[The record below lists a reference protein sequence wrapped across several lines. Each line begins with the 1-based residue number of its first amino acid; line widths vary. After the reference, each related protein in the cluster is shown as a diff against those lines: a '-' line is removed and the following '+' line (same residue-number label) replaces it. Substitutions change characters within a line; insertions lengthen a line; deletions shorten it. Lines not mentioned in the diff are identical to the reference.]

1 MMRNLKPRC
10 LINVFKMS
18 NQDVFGTSPKCLQI
32 ETFRRGRNLQILE
45 SSLARFQESV
55 EQTRIFRTKILSSCL
70 FTILYMVIGFGI
82 AVAPS
87 MRLVRFAL
95 VETIR
100 TPVVKPSP

>member
-1 MMRNLKPRC
+1 MRNLKSRI
-10 LINVFKMS
+10 LIKLFKMS
-18 NQDVFGTSPKCLQI
+18 LQDVFCISTKCIYI
-32 ETFRRGRNLQILE
+32 ETFRFGRNLQILE

-95 VETIR
+95 VETI
-100 TPVVKPSP
+100 SDAGC